1 MKGKIIKCVKNRY
14 SVLTRKNELY
24 YCKLKVTDKINKGQF
39 SNPIA
44 VGDFVEFS
52 TIENEKEG
60 TIHKV
65 LQRKNYVIR
74 QSVNLSYRS
83 QILASNID
91 YAFLI
96 VTIKDPITSLLFIDR
111 YLVTTNAYKIPT
123 ILIFNKNDI
132 YNECEELIEINYKN
146 IYSKIGVK
154 CVSISV
160 TENRNIDV
168 LKKYLKNNTILLS
181 GHSGVGKTSLINL
194 LSPSLNLKTKD
205 ISEKHKQGIH
215 TTTFSEMLII
225 KEYET
230 SIIDSPGIKGF
241 GLVDIL
247 KNDLA
252 KYFPEFKQH
261 AQHCKFKDCLH
272 ITEPKCEILK
282 KIKKGEI
289 SKSRYSSYLN
299 MLEESVGY
307 RKENYNK

>member
-1 MKGKIIKCVKNRY
+1 MEGKIIKCVKNRY
-14 SVLTRKNELY
+14 SVLTQKNGLY
-24 YCKLKVTDKINKGQF
+24 YCKLKVSDRFKKGQF

-44 VGDFVEFS
+44 VGDFVSFLP
-52 TIENEKEG
+52 IENEKKG
-60 TIHKV
+60 TIQEI
-65 LQRKNYVIR
+65 LERKNYVVR

-91 YAFLI
+91 FAFLI

-132 YNECEELIEINYKN
+132 YSEREKLLEIKYKN
-146 IYSKIGVK
+146 IYKKIGVD

-160 TENRNIDV
+160 LENRNVDV

-205 ISEKHKQGIH
+205 ISEKYKQGIH
-215 TTTFSEMLII
+215 TTTFSEMLLL
-225 KEYET
+225 KEHNT

-241 GLVDIL
+241 GLVDIS
-247 KNDLA
+247 KKDLA
-252 KYFPEFKQH
+252 SYFPEFKKNSLD
-261 AQHCKFKDCLH
+261 CKFKNCMH
-272 ITEPKCEILK
+272 IKEPKCEILK
-282 KIKKGEI
+282 KLKKGEI
-289 SKSRYSSYLN
+289 AESRYLNYLN
-299 MLEESVGY
+299 MLEESAGY
-307 RKENYNK
+307 RIENYKI